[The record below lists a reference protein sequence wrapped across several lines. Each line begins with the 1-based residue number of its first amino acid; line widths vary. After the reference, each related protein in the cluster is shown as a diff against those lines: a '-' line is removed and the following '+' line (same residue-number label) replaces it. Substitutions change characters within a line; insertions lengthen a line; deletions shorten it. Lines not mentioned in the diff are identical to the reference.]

1 MFSALVGRLGHP
13 DGRNRSWQ
21 PRPRGGLVAAMRSLV
36 VLVVL
41 LLASSARADQVQA
54 DLGLSVIAGAYEHKL
69 STRTAIAV
77 EGGVFGSYFLPW
89 FDLGDKTV
97 GGIGGLRGTVFAQ
110 SDNRGL
116 YITPYLRA
124 GYTKGEDEDT
134 GAKGGGAVIT
144 FGAFVGYVFRP
155 LTSLDMRVGA
165 GAQYIYIDGDNG
177 VEASTPFI
185 ALDFTLGYKL

>member
-1 MFSALVGRLGHP
+1 
-13 DGRNRSWQ
+13 
-21 PRPRGGLVAAMRSLV
+21 MRSLV
-36 VLVVL
+36 VLIV
-41 LLASSARADQVQA
+41 LASPAARADQIQA

-69 STRTAIAV
+69 TTRSAIAV
-77 EGGVFGSYFLPW
+77 EAGTFGSYFLPW
-89 FDLGDKTV
+89 FDLGDKTL
-97 GGIGGLRGTVFAQ
+97 GGIGGLRGTLFAQ

-116 YITPYLRA
+116 YITPYVRA

-134 GAKGGGAVIT
+134 GMKGGGVVIT
-144 FGAFVGYVFRP
+144 AGAFVGYVFRP

-177 VEASTPFI
+177 VGASTPFI